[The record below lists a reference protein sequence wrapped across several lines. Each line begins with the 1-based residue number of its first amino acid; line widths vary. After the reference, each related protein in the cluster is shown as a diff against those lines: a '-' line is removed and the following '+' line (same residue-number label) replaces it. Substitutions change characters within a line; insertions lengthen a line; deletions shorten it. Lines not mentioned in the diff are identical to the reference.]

1 MGRAPRRIGEACV
14 RLQSALGAAA
24 LWACS
29 AQQTPTGSHGV
40 QTPIGADGGVA
51 LSKAAPVVIKDE
63 ISIAE
68 FQPLLAEPILAR
80 AQKHIDDGNH
90 AAAAREVETQM
101 GKVESTPRNVARFQM
116 LLGRLREISGDLR
129 GAHASYEL
137 AAAERWPLAGYATLA
152 AGRVL
157 LRSGKTEQ
165 AIGVLERAPKD
176 QPIARDARLLLA
188 EAALKAGKTEIVI
201 DAWRAH
207 IGERPAEANDY
218 ALRLAA
224 LLLDRAGAKTD
235 EASLSDQREALGLAR
250 RVAAENVARTT
261 ILDRARKVEKRAIEA
276 LPRVEQKR
284 LARPTAEE
292 ELLRVK
298 ALVEAKLEADAEK
311 SADALI
317 ASLGKAERWNA
328 TGCEASFWRAKAIS
342 LKRES
347 ARAAEAFDAVV
358 EHCKADDDLLARS
371 LYLAGK
377 HAAADGKKMQAAQ
390 RYGELEKLLPKHRL
404 ADDARMGAAL
414 AYFDLGIEARFTEL
428 LSTIMEDY
436 PEGDIV
442 LDAVFRLALRRI
454 EKGDWPGAA
463 NVLGKVA
470 ATIAKNDS
478 ARGTEHSGRERYFL
492 ARAWIE
498 SGDAERGY
506 AELEAIVREL
516 PLSYYMLHAWS
527 RLVEKDPFRA
537 KNVLEEAEKKA
548 ATQPFAFEHQPEFD
562 SPGFA
567 RAMELLRQGELEFAR
582 REIESLGIAKPG
594 ATPRL
599 LWGISLLYARA
610 GSARDAHV
618 IARGMLTDWL
628 GRWPAGDWAKAWQ
641 LAYPRP
647 YRNIVQRETKKNLV
661 PESLVYAVMREESAF
676 EPSAESHAAAYGLMQ
691 LIVPTAKILAK
702 PLGLPSDASSLKQPT
717 VNIALGTR
725 GLAELEKTFSQN
737 PLLAIPG
744 YNAGPNR
751 PRRWLRERPRVDF
764 DVWVE
769 MIPITETRRYTK
781 RVLAS
786 RAAYAYLYER
796 ERSAESMALPV
807 RME

>member
-1 MGRAPRRIGEACV
+1 
-14 RLQSALGAAA
+14 
-24 LWACS
+24 
-29 AQQTPTGSHGV
+29 
-40 QTPIGADGGVA
+40 
-51 LSKAAPVVIKDE
+51 
-63 ISIAE
+63 
-68 FQPLLAEPILAR
+68 
-80 AQKHIDDGNH
+80 
-90 AAAAREVETQM
+90 
-101 GKVESTPRNVARFQM
+101 
-116 LLGRLREISGDLR
+116 
-129 GAHASYEL
+129 
-137 AAAERWPLAGYATLA
+137 
-152 AGRVL
+152 
-157 LRSGKTEQ
+157 
-165 AIGVLERAPKD
+165 
-176 QPIARDARLLLA
+176 
-188 EAALKAGKTEIVI
+188 
-201 DAWRAH
+201 
-207 IGERPAEANDY
+207 
-218 ALRLAA
+218 
-224 LLLDRAGAKTD
+224 
-235 EASLSDQREALGLAR
+235 
-250 RVAAENVARTT
+250 
-261 ILDRARKVEKRAIEA
+261 
-276 LPRVEQKR
+276 
-284 LARPTAEE
+284 
-292 ELLRVK
+292 
-298 ALVEAKLEADAEK
+298 
-311 SADALI
+311 
-317 ASLGKAERWNA
+317 
-328 TGCEASFWRAKAIS
+328 
-342 LKRES
+342 
-347 ARAAEAFDAVV
+347 
-358 EHCKADDDLLARS
+358 
-371 LYLAGK
+371 
-377 HAAADGKKMQAAQ
+377 
-390 RYGELEKLLPKHRL
+390 
-404 ADDARMGAAL
+404 
-414 AYFDLGIEARFTEL
+414 
-428 LSTIMEDY
+428 
-436 PEGDIV
+436 
-442 LDAVFRLALRRI
+442 
-454 EKGDWPGAA
+454 
-463 NVLGKVA
+463 
-470 ATIAKNDS
+470 
-478 ARGTEHSGRERYFL
+478 
-492 ARAWIE
+492 
-498 SGDAERGY
+498 
-506 AELEAIVREL
+506 
-516 PLSYYMLHAWS
+516 MLHAWS

-537 KNVLEEAEKKA
+537 KKVLEEAEQKA